1 MEKQLDSIHIE
12 LNVTAV
18 QAEDIDIWMQGN
30 IEILINGEKPYSEGD
45 IVDAYQLLKSME
57 SNGRYFIFSCCCGI
71 PQCSGWKDGIEVI
84 HQENNIKWIDS
95 NYNRIW
101 LFDKNKIQ
109 EDLKTINDE
118 VVVFK
123 NFFKEKQID
132 YVGYGYDL

>member
-101 LFDKNKIQ
+101 LFDKIQ